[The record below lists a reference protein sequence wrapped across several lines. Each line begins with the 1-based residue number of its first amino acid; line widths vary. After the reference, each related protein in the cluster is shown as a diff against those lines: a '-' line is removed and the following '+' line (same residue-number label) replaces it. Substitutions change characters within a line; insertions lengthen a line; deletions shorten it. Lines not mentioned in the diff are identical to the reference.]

1 MIRPARSH
9 LASDNR
15 ARRAFAMRWF
25 FNQSLFRL
33 LIVTASVFTFALYG
47 NNLVH
52 CFNKYRPL
60 IDGRTVQSNS
70 SGGFLPSIPVM
81 QAASA
86 AESTPKLTFEGLT
99 PELNGGGWVN
109 SAPLSTTS
117 LRGKVVL
124 INFWTYTCINSLR
137 TLPYVKEWSAKYRDS
152 GLVVIG
158 VHTPEF
164 SFEREQPN
172 VEIALREHNVTYP
185 VVMDKN
191 YEIWHAFSNEY
202 WPAFYLVDAR
212 GQIRYRHFGEGG
224 YKEMEL
230 AIQNLLKEKGSSD
243 AEFPVDDIVGRG
255 IEAPPSADERSP
267 ESYIG
272 FRLAERFASPSG
284 LKDNR
289 GKHYGSPAKLVFNH
303 WGLIGPWNVNA
314 ESAVLISAPA
324 RIIYRF
330 HSRDLHLVLAP
341 SKDGRPIRF
350 KVTMDGVAPGNDC
363 GVDSSP
369 DGTGIVREPRL
380 YQLIRQKGTV
390 GDRTFEIEFLDP
402 GVQALDFTFG

>member
-1 MIRPARSH
+1 MKPSFIEI
-9 LASDNR
+9 
-15 ARRAFAMRWF
+15 W
-25 FNQSLFRL
+25 FRL
-33 LIVTASVFTFALYG
+33 LIVTASTFTFALNG
-47 NNLVH
+47 GKLAH
-52 CFNKYRPL
+52 RFNKYGPL
-60 IDGRTVQSNS
+60 LDSSSVHDD
-70 SGGFLPSIPVM
+70 SGGGLLPSIPIVR
-81 QAASA
+81 AAGA
-86 AESTPKLTFEGLT
+86 AESTPKLTFEGLM
-99 PELNGGGWVN
+99 PELKGGEWVN
-109 SAPLSTTS
+109 ALPLSTKS

-137 TLPYVKEWSAKYRDS
+137 ALPYIKERSAKLRDS

-185 VVMDKN
+185 VVMDNN

-212 GQIRYRHFGEGG
+212 GQIRYHHFGEGDYG
-224 YKEMEL
+224 EL
-230 AIQNLLKEKGSSD
+230 ERAIQQLLKENGSGD
-243 AEFPVDDIVGRG
+243 VGFPVDEIAGRG

-272 FRLAERFASPSG
+272 FRLAERFASPGG
-284 LKDNR
+284 LKENR
-289 GKHYGSPAKLVFNH
+289 EKDYDSQARLVLNH
-303 WGLIGPWNVNA
+303 WGLLGPWSVNA
-314 ESAVLISAPA
+314 ESAVLISAPG

-350 KVTMDGVAPGNDC
+350 KVTIDGAAPGDDC
-363 GVDSSP
+363 GVDASP
-369 DGTGIVREPRL
+369 DGTGLVREPRL
-380 YQLIRQKGTV
+380 YQLIRQKGAIR
-390 GDRTFEIEFLDP
+390 DRIFEIEFLDP
-402 GVQALDFTFG
+402 GVQAFDFTFG